1 MSKLFSTKILML
13 CMLALAGCDSI
24 CGMMYVN
31 FFFEESVTS
40 KKLKE
45 MEPGEYKYLKA
56 IYNEPWQKVCVR
68 FPYSTVIGDSSIKYK
83 EPCFNKKTGRFRMII
98 GEGLWH
104 LVFFRNA
111 QDDKHFDYIS
121 FKVRDINIIRG
132 TGSQR
137 IIDSFKKADFSPAYC
152 AERNQAVMFKYEN
165 QWQGDT
171 YMYITLGVINQ

>member
-13 CMLALAGCDSI
+13 GMLALAGCDSI
-24 CGMMYVN
+24 CGAMYVN

-45 MEPGEYKYLKA
+45 MEHGEYKYLKD

-83 EPCFNKKTGRFRMII
+83 EPCFNIKTGRFRMII

-104 LVFFRNA
+104 LTFFKNA
-111 QDDKHFDYIS
+111 QDDKHFDFIS
-121 FKVRDINIIRG
+121 FKVRDIDVIHEP
-132 TGSQR
+132 GSQR
-137 IIDSFKKADFSPAYC
+137 IIDGLKQAGFSPAYC